1 MMRERTK
8 KRMQSKKKKRK
19 GVRNRIAMI
28 SITFVV
34 CVLLGALLY
43 EGAALKKKVAGN
55 EAKKVAI
62 SEEIQKEEERT
73 QEIEETKEYM
83 QSDEYAEK
91 VARDKL
97 GLVKNN
103 EIVFKE
109 EK

>member
-1 MMRERTK
+1 MR
-8 KRMQSKKKKRK
+8 QYRK
-19 GVRNRIAMI
+19 
-28 SITFVV
+28 
-34 CVLLGALLY
+34 
-43 EGAALKKKVAGN
+43 
-55 EAKKVAI
+55 
-62 SEEIQKEEERT
+62 
-73 QEIEETKEYM
+73 EIEETKEYM

>member
-1 MMRERTK
+1 M
-8 KRMQSKKKKRK
+8 
-19 GVRNRIAMI
+19 
-28 SITFVV
+28 
-34 CVLLGALLY
+34 
-43 EGAALKKKVAGN
+43 
-55 EAKKVAI
+55 AI
-62 SEEIQKEEERT
+62 SEEIKKEEERT
-73 QEIEETKEYM
+73 KEIEETKEYM